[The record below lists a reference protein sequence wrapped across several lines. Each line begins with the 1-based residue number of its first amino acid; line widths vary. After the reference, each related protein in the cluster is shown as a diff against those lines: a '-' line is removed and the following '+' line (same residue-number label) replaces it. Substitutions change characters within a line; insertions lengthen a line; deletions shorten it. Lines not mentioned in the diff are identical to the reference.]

1 MQAIM
6 SDQRGSYLES
16 SGNGFF
22 IGRVL
27 LARYIDGPGD
37 EGRATPLHDQKY
49 PGRDPPPRESE
60 PICKVG
66 FGRDHGGRYPDERWL
81 WGDRCDLSLPLE
93 GITYGCKRLDT
104 GGSKLP
110 ETPPVTAQ
118 IMHPFWD
125 CNLLVKLGASSVPAL
140 NCATPPV
147 GVLSPPI
154 AMCAQPI
161 AIAAQSR

>member
-1 MQAIM
+1 MA
-6 SDQRGSYLES
+6 S
-16 SGNGFF
+16 
-22 IGRVL
+22 L
-27 LARYIDGPGD
+27 LDACCW
-37 EGRATPLHDQKY
+37 RATSMDRATRVGQHHSMIKNTPVETH
-49 PGRDPPPRESE
+49 PRGKASQSVKLVLAG
-60 PICKVG
+60 IMAVG
-66 FGRDHGGRYPDERWL
+66 TPMSAGSGDR
-81 WGDRCDLSLPLE
+81 GDRCDLSLPLE